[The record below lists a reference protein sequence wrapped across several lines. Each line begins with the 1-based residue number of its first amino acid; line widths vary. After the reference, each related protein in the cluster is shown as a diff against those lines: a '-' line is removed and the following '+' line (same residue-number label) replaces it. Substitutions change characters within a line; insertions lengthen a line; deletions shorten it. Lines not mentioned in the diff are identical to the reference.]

1 MDQKKEEI
9 GHLYHQETKYRR
21 EAMPRGGLDWAH
33 QPSPYKEF
41 PDLLKHFQIRPL
53 DQHGSKPIW
62 EVIAQRRSIREFSH
76 QSITFSELSQMV
88 WATQGV
94 TSRAWGFDP
103 FDSAQALPF
112 GTEAKAR
119 SGSTLSKPSLLGWE
133 SRRVDFRATPSAG
146 ALYPIETYI
155 VVNRVE
161 EIPPGIYHYNVK
173 EAKLSLL
180 KEGHFGSDL
189 CHAGLDQ
196 EMLEEAAC
204 VFIWT
209 AIVQRSKWKYRE
221 RAYRYI
227 YMDVGHIGQNLY
239 LAATALN
246 LGCCTV
252 GAFFDEEVDRL
263 IGLDGKGEISVYL
276 GAVGWPRK

>member
-1 MDQKKEEI
+1 MDQKRKGI
-9 GHLYHQETKYRR
+9 GDLYHQETKYCR

-41 PDLLKHFQIRPL
+41 PYLLKRFEIRPL
-53 DQHGSKPIW
+53 DPQDGRPIW
-62 EVIAQRRSIREFSH
+62 EVIAQRRSIREFSR
-76 QSITFSELSQMV
+76 QSITFSELSQLV
-88 WATQGV
+88 WATQGI
-94 TSRAWGFDP
+94 TSRAWGF
-103 FDSAQALPF
+103 
-112 GTEAKAR
+112 
-119 SGSTLSKPSLLGWE
+119 
-133 SRRVDFRATPSAG
+133 DFRATPSAG

-161 EIPPGIYHYNVK
+161 EISPGIYHCNVK

-189 CHAGLDQ
+189 CQAGLSQ

-209 AIVQRSKWKYRE
+209 AIVERSKWKYRE

-263 IGLDGKGEISVYL
+263 IGVDGKEEISVYL
-276 GAVGWPRK
+276 GAVGRPR

>member
-1 MDQKKEEI
+1 MDRRREGI
-9 GHLYHQETKYRR
+9 GDLYHQETKYRR
-21 EAMPRGGLDWAH
+21 EAMARGGLNWAH

-41 PDLLKHFQIRPL
+41 PNRLKHLQIQPL
-53 DQHGSKPIW
+53 DYQDGRPIW
-62 EVIAQRRSIREFSH
+62 EVIAQRRSIREFSR
-76 QSITFSELSQMV
+76 QPITFSELSQLI

-94 TSRAWGFDP
+94 TSEASGF
-103 FDSAQALPF
+103 
-112 GTEAKAR
+112 E
-119 SGSTLSKPSLLGWE
+119 
-133 SRRVDFRATPSAG
+133 FRATPSAG

-155 VVNRVE
+155 VVNRVK
-161 EIPPGIYHYNVK
+161 EISPGIYHYNVK

-180 KEGHFGSDL
+180 KEGDFGSDL
-189 CHAGLDQ
+189 CQAGLDQ

-204 VFIWT
+204 VFVWT
-209 AIVQRSKWKYRE
+209 AIVERSKWKYRE

-263 IGLDGKGEISVYL
+263 IEVDGKEEISVYL
-276 GAVGWPRK
+276 GAVGRIR

>member
-1 MDQKKEEI
+1 MDRRKEGI
-9 GHLYHQETKYRR
+9 GELYHQETKYRR
-21 EAMPRGGLDWAH
+21 EAMPRGGLNWAH

-41 PDLLKHFQIRPL
+41 PNRLKHFQIQPL
-53 DQHGSKPIW
+53 DYQDGRPIW
-62 EVIAQRRSIREFSH
+62 EVIAQRRSIREFSR
-76 QSITFSELSQMV
+76 QPITFSELSQLI
-88 WATQGV
+88 WATQGI
-94 TSRAWGFDP
+94 TSRAWGF
-103 FDSAQALPF
+103 
-112 GTEAKAR
+112 E
-119 SGSTLSKPSLLGWE
+119 
-133 SRRVDFRATPSAG
+133 FRATPSAG

-155 VVNRVE
+155 IVNRVE
-161 EIPPGIYHYNVK
+161 EISPGIYHYNVK
-173 EAKLSLL
+173 ETKLFPL
-180 KEGHFGSDL
+180 KEGDFGSNL

-209 AIVQRSKWKYRE
+209 AIVERSKWKYRE

-263 IGLDGKGEISVYL
+263 IEVDGKEEISVYL
-276 GAVGWPRK
+276 GAVGRMR

>member
-1 MDQKKEEI
+1 MDRRREGI
-9 GHLYHQETKYRR
+9 GDLYHQETKYRR
-21 EAMPRGGLDWAH
+21 EAMARGGLNWAH

-41 PDLLKHFQIRPL
+41 PNRLKHLQIQPL
-53 DQHGSKPIW
+53 DYQDGRPIW
-62 EVIAQRRSIREFSH
+62 EVIAQRRSIREFSR
-76 QSITFSELSQMV
+76 QPITFSELSQLI

-94 TSRAWGFDP
+94 TSEASGF
-103 FDSAQALPF
+103 
-112 GTEAKAR
+112 E
-119 SGSTLSKPSLLGWE
+119 
-133 SRRVDFRATPSAG
+133 FRATPSAG

-155 VVNRVE
+155 VVNRVK
-161 EIPPGIYHYNVK
+161 EISPGIYHYNVK

-180 KEGHFGSDL
+180 KEGDFGSDL
-189 CHAGLDQ
+189 CQAGLDQ

-204 VFIWT
+204 VFVWT
-209 AIVQRSKWKYRE
+209 AIVERSKWKYRE

-227 YMDVGHIGQNLY
+227 YMDAGHIGQNLY

-263 IGLDGKGEISVYL
+263 IEVDGKEEISVYL
-276 GAVGWPRK
+276 GAVGRIR